1 MTLRNLT
8 VAAAG
13 LLLWAGSSF
22 AQITS
27 LEGYVKG
34 ADGKPLEKAVINI
47 ERTDIKGHYPT
58 KTDKKGHYIYT
69 GLPIGTYNITV
80 LVDGKEADGIK
91 GVKTSPGD
99 PLVNNFDL
107 SKKAAASSSVRDIQQ
122 QALQSGTITKEQEKA
137 LTPEQRAALQKQ
149 LDDEAK
155 RRQKNKALNDA
166 FNAGITAEE
175 AKNYDEAIAKFT
187 EASTLDATQVA
198 VWNGLATSYI
208 ARAKTK
214 TGADF
219 DADTA
224 QGIAA
229 YEKAIALKPEDPS
242 IHNNYALALAQ
253 AKKLPEAQAELEKSV
268 ALDPTTACKAYFN
281 LGALELNA
289 HQDDAAME
297 AFKKAVAGDAKCAEA
312 YYYIGTGLMNKAT
325 VGSDGSVV
333 YAPGT
338 AEAFQ
343 QYLEVAPT
351 GPHAEEAKAMLQA
364 LGTKI
369 ETNYADPNAKKKT
382 TTPPKKKGGE

>member
-1 MTLRNLT
+1 MKFRNLA

-13 LLLWAGSSF
+13 LLLWAASSF

-47 ERTDIKGHYPT
+47 DRTDIKGHYPT

-69 GLPIGTYNITV
+69 GLPIGTYNISLV
-80 LVDGKEADGIK
+80 VDGKEMDRIQ
-91 GVKTSPGD
+91 GVKTTVGD
-99 PLVNNFDL
+99 PIMNNFDL
-107 SKKAAASSSVRDIQQ
+107 SKKVQQQGAVQNIQQ
-122 QALQSGTITKEQEKA
+122 QALASGQITKDQEKA
-137 LTPEQRAALQKQ
+137 LTPEQLAALKKQ
-149 LDDEAK
+149 MQDQEAK
-155 RRQKNKALNDA
+155 MKKNKALNDA
-166 FNAGITAEE
+166 FTAGTNAME

-187 EASTLDATQVA
+187 EASTLDASQVA
-198 VWNGLATSYI
+198 VWNGLASAYI

-219 DADTA
+219 DSDTA
-224 QGIAA
+224 QGVAA

-268 ALDPTTACKAYFN
+268 ALDPKTACKAYFN

-289 HQDDAAME
+289 HQDDAAAG
-297 AFKKAVAGDAKCAEA
+297 AFQKAVAGDPTCAEA

-325 VGSDGSVV
+325 VGSDGTVKYV
-333 YAPGT
+333 AGT

-343 QYLEVAPT
+343 KYLEVAPN

-369 ETNYADPNAKKKT
+369 ETNYTDPNAKA
-382 TTPPKKKGGE
+382 PKKKKQ

>member
-1 MTLRNLT
+1 MKLRNLA

-22 AQITS
+22 AQITA

-34 ADGKPLEKAVINI
+34 TDGKPVEKAVINI
-47 ERTDIKGHYPT
+47 DRTDI
-58 KTDKKGHYIYT
+58 KGHYIYT
-69 GLPIGTYNITV
+69 GLPIGTYNISV
-80 LVDGKEADGIK
+80 LIDGKEVDGIK

-99 PLVNNFDL
+99 PTQNNFDL
-107 SKKAAASSSVRDIQQ
+107 SKKVAANTNVRDIQQ
-122 QALQSGTITKEQEKA
+122 QALQSGQITKDQEKA

-149 LDDEAK
+149 IDDEAK

-166 FNAGITAEE
+166 FNAGIAAQE

-198 VWNGLATSYI
+198 VWNGLATAYI

-214 TGADF
+214 TGTDF

-224 QGIAA
+224 QGVAA

-242 IHNNYALALAQ
+242 IRNNYGLALAQ

-268 ALDPTTACKAYFN
+268 ALDPGTACKAYFN

-289 HQDDAAME
+289 HQDEAAME
-297 AFKKAVAGDAKCAEA
+297 AFKKAVAGDPKCADG

-325 VGSDGSVV
+325 VGGDGSVV

-343 QYLEVAPT
+343 KYLEVAPT
-351 GPHAEEAKAMLQA
+351 GAHAEEAKAMLQA
-364 LGTKI
+364 LGTKV
-369 ETNYADPNAKKKT
+369 ETNYTDPNAKKPKT
-382 TTPPKKKGGE
+382 KKQ